1 LDRFKTLWAWSAG
14 TAEAT
19 GCRVGGCDR
28 RGGRSA
34 PRPSRRSGHASPRRA
49 RQAVPC
55 RTFTACAGTAPH
67 AVRLRRA
74 VPPMRPGEIPLPVDL
89 PTGL

>member
-34 PRPSRRSGHASPRRA
+34 PRPSRRSGHARQRLAARRA
-49 RQAVPC
+49 SPPFHRLC
-55 RTFTACAGTAPH
+55 LRRRGTPYGP
-67 AVRLRRA
+67 AVRFLRR
-74 VPPMRPGEIPLPVDL
+74 VPGKTPLPADL
-89 PTGL
+89 PSRV